1 MNKLYMDDDLDKKL
15 KINIHKELFITTR
28 TSNCLQDQGV
38 ITIQDLIG
46 YSEKQLLTFP
56 KLGQTGLAEIKTILH
71 DLNLKLQAYE
81 KNINQQL
88 DQTNSKDDHV
98 FSDKPNIEVNQ
109 QSNQN
114 SIKENYILNDN
125 LNIDMLKD
133 WPLSARTQNCL
144 RELKIRFVG
153 DLIPYTKNELLRSNN
168 FGKKSFEELNTFFD
182 KYSLI
187 FGENVDPKWD
197 EIREKLV
204 KEDKL
209 FYKKEINLENNL
221 YNSDE
226 VNRQFKVSLAI
237 LKDPKRV
244 QDTISE
250 KKIFISDKLSNLEIE
265 TIIIEDIEYIV
276 SLLNNKHRDVFKGR
290 YGYFEEYK
298 TLEELGKIHLVT
310 RERIRQLESNI
321 KKSLYNLGR
330 VNKKSLIEYFNKNEY
345 ISFHK
350 VFPELNRNFS
360 HSINNKSDIE
370 INKDLLTE
378 FLENYCG
385 VQENFFK
392 TPERELV
399 NFDKFK
405 LRDIFLFTPSGLS
418 RNSFIEVIQ
427 DNYNYNK
434 FIAISAV
441 ENMEKQ
447 KLIKIV
453 DDKVYPLDLTKN
465 LEVGHILLNHPEGLH
480 WKEICKLGN
489 SSYTDNNWDIERVTG
504 DSSLAM
510 DTNDLIYL
518 SNRGCHKL
526 IKFCKELENK
536 EKIIAI
542 FIKTLKVFNLEESE
556 MEYIYQKVIK
566 ISEFE
571 NLNFYDAR
579 AIIKVFGPEGGIFH
593 YGKSGTNTIGL
604 KEDVEIN

>member
-1 MNKLYMDDDLDKKL
+1 MDDDLDKKL
-15 KINIHKELFITTR
+15 KINIHKDLFITTK

-38 ITIQDLIG
+38 ITIQDLID

-56 KLGQTGLAEIKTILH
+56 KLGKTGLAEIKAILY
-71 DLNLKLQAYE
+71 DLNLKLQKFE
-81 KNINQQL
+81 NNIDHQINQ
-88 DQTNSKDDHV
+88 TSSKDDNV
-98 FSDKPNIEVNQ
+98 FYDKPNIEFNH
-109 QSNQN
+109 QSDQN
-114 SIKENYILNDN
+114 NIEENYILNDN

-144 RELKIRFVG
+144 RELKVRFVG
-153 DLIPYTKNELLRSNN
+153 DLVPYTKNELLRSNN
-168 FGKKSFEELNTFFD
+168 FGKKSFEELNAFFN

-197 EIREKLV
+197 DIREKLV

-221 YNSDE
+221 YKSDE
-226 VNRQFKVSLAI
+226 GKRQFNVSLSI
-237 LKDPKRV
+237 LEDPKRI
-244 QDTISE
+244 QNTISE
-250 KKIFISDKLSNLEIE
+250 KTIIISDKLSNLEIE
-265 TIIIEDIEYIV
+265 KIIIEDINYII

-290 YGYFEEYK
+290 YGYIDEYK
-298 TLEELGKIHLVT
+298 TLEELGKIHSVT

-330 VNKKSLIEYFNKNEY
+330 VNKKSLIKYFNKNEY
-345 ISFHK
+345 ISFYK
-350 VFPELNRNFS
+350 VFPELYKNFS
-360 HSINNKSDIE
+360 NPMNNKLNVES
-370 INKDLLTE
+370 NKDLLTE

-399 NFDKFK
+399 NFDKYK
-405 LRDIFLFTPSGLS
+405 LRNIFLFTSSGLS
-418 RNSFIEVIQ
+418 KNNFIEVIQ
-427 DNYNYNK
+427 ENYNYDK

-441 ENMEKQ
+441 ENMETQ

-453 DDKVYPLDLTKN
+453 DNKVYPLDLTKN
-465 LEVGHILLNHPEGLH
+465 QEVGHILLNYPEGLH
-480 WKEICKLGN
+480 WREICKIGN
-489 SSYTDNNWDIERVTG
+489 NSYTDNNWDIERVTG

-518 SNRGCHKL
+518 SDRGCHKL
-526 IKFCKELENK
+526 IKFCKELKNK

-542 FIKTLKVFNLEESE
+542 FIKTLKDSNLEESDL
-556 MEYIYQKVIK
+556 EYIYKKVIN
-566 ISEFE
+566 ITEFE

-579 AIIKVFGPEGGIFH
+579 AIIKVFGSEGGLFH
-593 YGKSGTNTIGL
+593 SGKSGTNTIGFN
-604 KEDVEIN
+604 KD